1 MSERIKTRRRRGRGH
16 RGGAGDPMDKI
27 AALRQDAEIQYLET
41 KTQALKRSIENS
53 ERMASSN
60 ISRNENEK
68 NTNRANVVFKI
79 ISGIVRPLGPI
90 LRDLAPY
97 IALIIIILLLVGIGF
112 SSSGG
117 PSMNLNAGSARRDAI
132 FNNTFG
138 LFGRIQRAIASFF
151 ARFSLGHR
159 FRLIMRMINP
169 FGPAYQNVIERP
181 RAGTGRC
188 NNIDWIENGDQC
200 ENLMSPSAIEWEIS
214 PDKVAEWDR
223 LPDDIRAGFKKKM
236 KVYIPWAKQ
245 DTFYVPQCAK
255 AYYLVAVRDLSTGK
269 LSIQQKLLND
279 NERTRFLQDTGLECV
294 RVQKTL
300 PKVFTPQYRA
310 VSAAAVDAYTKG
322 PN

>member
-1 MSERIKTRRRRGRGH
+1 MSNRRAR

-27 AALRQDAEIQYLET
+27 AAMRQDAEIQYLET

-53 ERMASSN
+53 ERLAASN
-60 ISRNENEK
+60 MSRNNNQN

-79 ISGIVRPLGPI
+79 ISGIVRPVVPI

-97 IALIIIILLLVGIGF
+97 IALIIIILILVGVGVNA
-112 SSSGG
+112 SG
-117 PSMNLNAGSARRDAI
+117 PTMNLNAGSARRDAI
-132 FNNTFG
+132 FNKTFG
-138 LFGRIQRAIASFF
+138 VFGKIQRAIGNFF

-169 FGPAYQNVIERP
+169 FGGSYQNVIERP

-188 NNIDWIENGDQC
+188 NNIEWVENGGQC
-200 ENLMSPSAIEWEIS
+200 DNILFPNAIEWKIS
-214 PDKVAEWDR
+214 PDKITEWDR
-223 LPDDIRAGFKKKM
+223 LPDDIRNGFNKKLKI
-236 KVYIPWAKQ
+236 YIPWAKQ

-255 AYYLVAVRDLSTGK
+255 AYYLVASRNLTTGK

-279 NERTRFLQDTGLECV
+279 NERTRFLQDTGLDCV

-300 PKVFTPQYRA
+300 PKVFKPEYRA
-310 VSAAAVDAYTKG
+310 VSATKVDAYTKG
-322 PN
+322 P